1 MGDPFPSPP
10 PVVRAFRESFGDR
23 KLPDISRKITACVA
37 CRKQKVKCH
46 MKDGEVPCSR
56 CKKRGL
62 SCTVNRSLQILLE
75 DDVTSRGEAM
85 NTEYVGRW
93 KEVMS
98 QKIQQLMWRSSNTKG
113 KLIPPAVKRCVHHE
127 FDIITTP
134 TSEMAGCD
142 GFSRRPRINSC
153 LMCIGATNNS
163 FIGQYA
169 SFALESY
176 HWDKLS
182 PYLISITYALII
194 FYIKY
199 SEISPAST
207 LFAND
212 RHFSRLPSA
221 PLERCTPPTA
231 ITLSTTSN
239 VDDVRGLCIGAF
251 WLHELPWA
259 LIGTAVRIA
268 SDLKLHHGIYRA
280 LKGDRE
286 GYLQA
291 RLYYLVYVC
300 AHHFS
305 VAYSRPSM
313 SREKLIH
320 GLLPA
325 MCLTCGVDVETPIP
339 LQCLPQLRRYSIELD
354 IWYADWNETFRPH
367 RNVGNYPQKGVG
379 MHWNFAKL
387 YLCSHAFRGVST
399 VQERSQSLPPELE
412 EIANM
417 GVLSA
422 MSILNVIVSDD
433 ERRSFLHGLPLY
445 FDTMIAFAVVFL
457 LKVATKYTDTIRI
470 DTDKILFLVSHTV
483 AALNEITHYMHPQHL
498 LVAIAE
504 GLQKLLWKCQE
515 QSRITQEPMQQ
526 LPATLEHSPTEM
538 AWMESITNFDFLTS
552 VPNVDD
558 WVFHYPVATGA
569 HPTHYNP

>member
-1 MGDPFPSPP
+1 GAPTPRASSSPP
-10 PVVRAFRESFGDR
+10 PLNDASTTSSTSSQHPPPRWQVVMDSQGGPASIPASCVSELRTTASSGNMPASRLDAIR
-23 KLPDISRKITACVA
+23 KRSPLLTAAV
-37 CRKQKVKCH
+37 
-46 MKDGEVPCSR
+46 
-56 CKKRGL
+56 
-62 SCTVNRSLQILLE
+62 CTVGALHAPSLGHLYDICY
-75 DDVTSRGEAM
+75 R
-85 NTEYVGRW
+85 EY
-93 KEVMS
+93 KS
-98 QKIQQLMWRSSNTKG
+98 L
-113 KLIPPAVKRCVHHE
+113 A
-127 FDIITTP
+127 
-134 TSEMAGCD
+134 
-142 GFSRRPRINSC
+142 
-153 LMCIGATNNS
+153 
-163 FIGQYA
+163 
-169 SFALESY
+169 
-176 HWDKLS
+176 
-182 PYLISITYALII
+182 
-194 FYIKY
+194 
-199 SEISPAST
+199 
-207 LFAND
+207 
-212 RHFSRLPSA
+212 
-221 PLERCTPPTA
+221 TA

-313 SREKLIH
+313 SREKLIVDSAGH
-320 GLLPA
+320 FLETEHATEHDTRLISQVKAWAITSHVFDMWRRCGDSHTTSMPSTTPA
-325 MCLTCGVDVETPIP
+325 
-339 LQCLPQLRRYSIELD
+339 
-354 IWYADWNETFRPH
+354 
-367 RNVGNYPQKGVG
+367 NVGNYPQKGVG

>member
-75 DDVTSRGEAM
+75 DDVT
-85 NTEYVGRW
+85 W

-98 QKIQQLMWRSSNTKG
+98 QKIQRLEESMDQVVSRIDVAELQHQGQAHPPRQRQPQLLNDASTTSSTSSQH
-113 KLIPPAVKRCVHHE
+113 PP
-127 FDIITTP
+127 
-134 TSEMAGCD
+134 
-142 GFSRRPRINSC
+142 PRWQVVMNSQ
-153 LMCIGATNNS
+153 G
-163 FIGQYA
+163 GPA
-169 SFALESY
+169 S
-176 HWDKLS
+176 
-182 PYLISITYALII
+182 
-194 FYIKY
+194 
-199 SEISPAST
+199 SPASCVSELRT
-207 LFAND
+207 TASSGNMPA
-212 RHFSRLPSA
+212 SRLDAIRKRSPLLTAAVCTVGALHAPSLGHLYDICYREYKSLA
-221 PLERCTPPTA
+221 TA

-313 SREKLIH
+313 SREKLI
-320 GLLPA
+320 
-325 MCLTCGVDVETPIP
+325 VDSAGHFLETEHATEHDTRLI
-339 LQCLPQLRRYSIELD
+339 S
-354 IWYADWNETFRPH
+354 
-367 RNVGNYPQKGVG
+367 QKGVG